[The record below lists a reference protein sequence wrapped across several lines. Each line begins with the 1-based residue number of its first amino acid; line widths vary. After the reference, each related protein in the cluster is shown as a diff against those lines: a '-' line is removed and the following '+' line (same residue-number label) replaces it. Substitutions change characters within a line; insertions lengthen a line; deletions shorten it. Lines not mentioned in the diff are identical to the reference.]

1 LLDLRVGLG
10 LVWIP
15 WTLKAL
21 ILELTLWN
29 CSSPWADG
37 TKSGGNEGF
46 EEEGK
51 GGKVVNW
58 GCEEGE
64 VEVVVA
70 AADVVEDEGEAEEVA
85 FVEGWFDTIEFE
97 VPADEGGEE
106 EEEFIDEEEDEGP
119 RLVSKDVSC
128 FLEADRFDPLGFFWV
143 EGGGDE
149 DFGAWPDWLIWMA
162 GLENELALLAIFEGA
177 ALALAL
183 ALAPALE
190 GEEKVDLVVITL
202 FGFRKGSSLVVAE
215 FRELGVGL
223 FGAEFEFEFDV
234 MLFGFEDVLRFWFE
248 LDFGIELISEFEF
261 DLEIEVVVPA
271 VDEDEM
277 NLEFPGVVGIVN
289 VKSELKLFDISY
301 SV

>member
-1 LLDLRVGLG
+1 
-10 LVWIP
+10 
-15 WTLKAL
+15 
-21 ILELTLWN
+21 
-29 CSSPWADG
+29 
-37 TKSGGNEGF
+37 
-46 EEEGK
+46 
-51 GGKVVNW
+51 
-58 GCEEGE
+58 
-64 VEVVVA
+64 
-70 AADVVEDEGEAEEVA
+70 
-85 FVEGWFDTIEFE
+85 
-97 VPADEGGEE
+97 
-106 EEEFIDEEEDEGP
+106 
-119 RLVSKDVSC
+119 
-128 FLEADRFDPLGFFWV
+128 
-143 EGGGDE
+143 
-149 DFGAWPDWLIWMA
+149 MA